1 MDVGILPAWC
11 LCTTYMQ
18 YPRRPKEAM
27 GSSGAGVTDSRE
39 FMWVLGTEP
48 ESSRKTAGVLNCWA
62 VFPTPQIQI
71 LKRGIQIKAFVIHL
85 PVCVAGVECWPMD
98 SAVWKNMKH
107 CLKVRSLCLRLH
119 QPVCWPMWFQWSPC
133 AYWCLPA
140 YQPLLGVKCI
150 ISLWVFIFSPAPPYI
165 CDPSFPATGAW
176 TSDCVSF

>member
-1 MDVGILPAWC
+1 
-11 LCTTYMQ
+11 
-18 YPRRPKEAM
+18 
-27 GSSGAGVTDSRE
+27 
-39 FMWVLGTEP
+39 MWVFCLHDVCAPHTCSTRGGQKRPWDLLELVLQTVVSLCGYWELNP
-48 ESSRKTAGVLNCWA
+48 SLLEKQLVFLTVEQSFQPPKT
-62 VFPTPQIQI
+62 QI

-150 ISLWVFIFSPAPPYI
+150 ISL
-165 CDPSFPATGAW
+165 
-176 TSDCVSF
+176 